1 MITLKIKSHLHK
13 YNKDK
18 VLHTDSNYITN
29 GEFLFSL
36 SEVEIPNVH
45 ASYNPLLTQATHA
58 LLSTL
63 KKLKE
68 INPCINKANCII
80 LDLHSFI
87 PSEYVYILKPF
98 LKDSQYKFY
107 TYSKKVKVVGD
118 VNISTSTLFI
128 YRGTE
133 FVGVIEPMVCSN
145 TKTCSICNEV

>member
-18 VLHTDSNYITN
+18 VMHTDSNYITN

-45 ASYNPLLTQATHA
+45 ASYNPSLTKYTHA

-68 INPCINKANCII
+68 INPCVNKANCII

-107 TYSKKVKVVGD
+107 THRKKVKEL
-118 VNISTSTLFI
+118 SRTASTLFI
-128 YRGTE
+128 YKGTE
-133 FVGVIEPMVCSN
+133 FVGIIEPMVCLN